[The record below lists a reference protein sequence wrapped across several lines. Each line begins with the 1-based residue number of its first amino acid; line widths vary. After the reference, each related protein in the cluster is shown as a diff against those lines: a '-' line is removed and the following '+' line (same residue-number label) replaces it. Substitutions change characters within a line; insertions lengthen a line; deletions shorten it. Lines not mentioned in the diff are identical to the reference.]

1 MSIPDLVKREWQV
14 RPARTESLC
23 RCRPATMHSPPDLPR
38 TRATPAVPVSPPL
51 LSVPLP
57 LPALVLL
64 LLLLSAGVV
73 NSQPVYTL
81 MGIGF
86 VRMAPGPP

>member
-1 MSIPDLVKREWQV
+1 M
-14 RPARTESLC
+14 
-23 RCRPATMHSPPDLPR
+23 
-38 TRATPAVPVSPPL
+38 SPPL
-51 LSVPLP
+51 LPVPLP

-64 LLLLSAGVV
+64 LLLLLSAGDV

>member
-1 MSIPDLVKREWQV
+1 
-14 RPARTESLC
+14 
-23 RCRPATMHSPPDLPR
+23 MHSPPDLPR